1 MGVVARALA
10 YGDPSDAAGA
20 ATATSAGAACPPDIS
35 PSRASVP
42 CDPRRYRA
50 LYPDLW
56 FQFIRAHFSD
66 AVHVAFTFGVDAK
79 TGRDWWEGHT
89 RSQGWAVAWA
99 IEHIPAARAYLRVV
113 K

>member
-1 MGVVARALA
+1 MVGRVSALRVLPVDDVDA
-10 YGDPSDAAGA
+10 GLSADAAGL
-20 ATATSAGAACPPDIS
+20 PPDIS
-35 PSRASVP
+35 PSRESVP
-42 CDPRRYRA
+42 YDPRRYRA
-50 LYPDLW
+50 LYADLW
-56 FQFIRAHFSD
+56 FRFIRGHFRD
-66 AVHVAFTFGVDAK
+66 AVEVAFVFGVDAK